1 MGTAFSMLGGVW
13 QKVTDFFTGI
23 LAIIPQVLFFIYTCC
38 ASLMDLMQF
47 VIRKVAGLDVYYVN
61 GEAVTGDIVSDFIY
75 GVLGIAKGTRYS
87 SLTTVFWSLVI
98 FGCILLVITTIFA
111 IIKAHYNYDAQKSNP
126 ITILTNSVKTFFL
139 MAIIPICCIF
149 GVYLSNILLQA
160 LDQITS
166 YSSTTQVA
174 DVYKNSSI
182 NYTDFFEK
190 GTTATG
196 QEAYA
201 SYDFFGARSY
211 TNTPTFSGILFK
223 ISCKDANRVRHES
236 FTASTSTTHG
246 TNDFKWA
253 DLGIF
258 TSEIESAEDRKEDVA
273 NMIDFAFA
281 NCLSLKENKT
291 ASVLGTES
299 ITLVSSYTYFGS
311 AVWYIGTI
319 NFSCFSKYNVGLV
332 WYYYNLWIY
341 NFFVAYAGMIA
352 CLAVFGSIFFGMV
365 SRMIKLLCLF
375 MLYPTFVGI
384 GPLDNNSAIG
394 KWKSEFIKNT
404 LMGYGAVV
412 GLNLSYFLLDEFQKI
427 YFFQYDILNNLMS
440 MVLIIAIL
448 VVIKEIIKIVS
459 VMAGGEDAAGAG
471 ESLKKEAKALAT
483 KGAEK
488 TMKAANF
495 ALKVGAK
502 FDPTLKAMYETK
514 KKVDAKIKKLK
525 ETRKSKTL
533 KKKDGKPQDEDYLT
547 NLAAEAKADSEEAD
561 LNIEMAAM
569 EHEQSEKETDA
580 FARYIDDKEAEGDSV
595 DDVKEHDFDMDTSST
610 VPDSDRTRE
619 ASYKRFRYAQRMAYA
634 DIDADTSLTDDQK
647 DERKR
652 EARQRLK
659 SEAIEDFRAN
669 NEHSVREGEHLDRAA
684 QLRETSAAKQEEY
697 DAAMKKPKRSGMSG
711 LLMDIGG
718 STIKLVG
725 NVTGVS
731 GAWKKLDKDSGL
743 VDEFKTFG
751 QTMLAQEGDSVSS
764 KLMTKKQKEDKEKAD
779 AKDRQ
784 KAQLENKNNSE
795 IMYRKVRDMCEEI
808 VKWRTRVF
816 NKDIDAMT
824 TEMKNRRLSTLTG
837 ASADAMRAGA
847 ATEIDTKVAELRAAG
862 KTAQADALEKRKGW
876 EQQIISD
883 LQTMCRRIVLEE
895 KEKGGTVT
903 EKRERVRARID
914 SECAELHAKGFL
926 QAERLLKMRKGSA
939 ISSIRS

>member
-1 MGTAFSMLGGVW
+1 MSTSFSTLGGVW
-13 QKVTDFFTGI
+13 QKVSDFFTGI
-23 LAIIPQVLFFIYTCC
+23 LALIPQFLFFIYTCC

-75 GVLGIAKGTRYS
+75 GILGISKGTRYS

-98 FGCILLVITTIFA
+98 FGCILLVLTTIFA
-111 IIKAHYNYDAQKSNP
+111 IIKAQYNYDAQKSNP
-126 ITILTNSVKTFFL
+126 ITILKNSVKTFFL
-139 MAIIPICCIF
+139 MAIVPICCIF

-211 TNTPTFSGILFK
+211 SNTPTFSGLLFK
-223 ISCKDANRVRHES
+223 ISCKDANRVRHDS
-236 FTASTSTTHG
+236 FTASTATTHG
-246 TNDFKWA
+246 TEDFKWA

-258 TSEIESAEDRKEDVA
+258 TSEIESVEARKEDVA

-281 NCLSLKENKT
+281 NCLSLKEKQT

-299 ITLVSSYTYFGS
+299 KALVSSFSYLES
-311 AVWYIGTI
+311 AVWYLGTI

-332 WYYYNLWIY
+332 WYYYNLWLY
-341 NFFVAYAGMIA
+341 NYFVAYAGMIA
-352 CLAVFGSIFFGMV
+352 CLAIFGSVFFGMI

-384 GPLDNNSAIG
+384 GPLDNNSAID
-394 KWKSEFIKNT
+394 KWKKEFIKNT

-412 GLNLSYFLLDEFQKI
+412 GLNLSFFLMDEFQKI
-427 YFFQYDILNNLMS
+427 YFFQYDVLNNLMS
-440 MVLIIAIL
+440 IVLIIAIL
-448 VVIKEIIKIVS
+448 AVIKDVIKLVS
-459 VMAGGEDAAGAG
+459 AMAGGEDAAGTG
-471 ESLKKEAKALAT
+471 ESLKKETKALAT

-502 FDPTLKAMYETK
+502 FNPVMKAMYEAK
-514 KKVDAKIKKLK
+514 KKADAKIKKLK
-525 ETRKSKTL
+525 ESKKSRTL
-533 KKKDGKPQDEDYLT
+533 KKEDGKPQDEDYLT

-561 LNIEMAAM
+561 LNEEMAAK
-569 EHEQSEKETDA
+569 EHEQSEKETDD
-580 FARYIDDKEAEGDSV
+580 FARYIDDKEAEGDAV
-595 DDVKEHDFDMDTSST
+595 DEIKEHDFDMDTSST
-610 VPDSDRTRE
+610 VPDSDRTPE

-647 DERKR
+647 DEKKR
-652 EARQRLK
+652 EAREKLK
-659 SEAIEDFRAN
+659 SEALADFRAN
-669 NEHSVREGEHLDRAA
+669 NEHSVREGEHLERAA
-684 QLRETSAAKQEEY
+684 QLRESSATKQAEY
-697 DAAMKKPKRSGMSG
+697 DTAMKKPKRSGMGG

-725 NVTGVS
+725 SVTGVS

-751 QTMLAQEGDSVSS
+751 QTMLAQEGDNVSS
-764 KLMTKKQKEDKEKAD
+764 KLMTKKQKEDKDKAD

-784 KAQLENKNNSE
+784 KAQLENRNNSE
-795 IMYRKVRDMCEEI
+795 IMYRKVKEMCDEI
-808 VKWRTRVF
+808 VRWRTRVF
-816 NKDIDAMT
+816 NKNIDAMT

-837 ASADAMRAGA
+837 ASADAMRAGVA
-847 ATEIDTKVAELRAAG
+847 AEIDTKVAELRAAG
-862 KTAQADALEKRKGW
+862 KTAEADALEKRKGW
-876 EQQIISD
+876 EQQIITD
-883 LQTMCRRIVLEE
+883 LQKMCRRIVLEE

-903 EKRERVRARID
+903 EKRDRVRARID
-914 SECAELHAKGFL
+914 AECAELHAKGFL